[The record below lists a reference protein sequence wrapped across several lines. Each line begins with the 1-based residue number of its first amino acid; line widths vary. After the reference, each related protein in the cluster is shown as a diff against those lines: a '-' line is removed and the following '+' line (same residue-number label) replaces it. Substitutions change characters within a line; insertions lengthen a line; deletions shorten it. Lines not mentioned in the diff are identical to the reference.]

1 MVFGNKSVTLL
12 LIITIEK
19 AHFNHIAM
27 SSPYSPIDESSFTD
41 TAFDPEVILNG
52 NGDRYAETGA
62 ERIPYSPKPDVNAEN
77 PKQHNPAPANSEIP
91 TPEAMTSH
99 PSNEKNARQSLKRT
113 FQLIRDSRTVMFLG
127 IVLVFAAGYALIVAM
142 SYFYNIGTDQS
153 AMLNGDFDPEMIK
166 NAGGPF
172 GAWLAHTLIYNWLG
186 LGSFILIYYTAMCG
200 IAMLKVYRPSF
211 WALTLR
217 CLLTAVA
224 LSVICG
230 FVTYEIS
237 SPIFWGGRHGH
248 LLNERL
254 MILTGFWGA
263 LAVTLIMG
271 GLVVILY
278 LTELKRSFVYL
289 NERISIY
296 RQRQA
301 ERKAERE
308 RIREENEAIRR
319 EQEAKDAAKR
329 AEQEAVRLAEEQRIA
344 LEKAEADRI
353 DKEKV
358 EMEKLTDTSNEGTEP
373 VGSESGLTTS
383 ESLFNPTMP
392 LEEKPRTDSD
402 SIDPSPSARIQI
414 EADNSISTA
423 SPTASTPL
431 WSEVTEKDDTG
442 ETDDELSP
450 LFTSGKE
457 EISDSDIAETSHLT
471 ADIPLFINNR
481 PETSKPTSE
490 SRNDVI
496 DSITSEEG
504 LFDPRAELSHY
515 RFPSID
521 FLRPAKE
528 SGPSVDAQEMEE
540 NKIRITETLNHYG
553 IPISKIEATVGP
565 TVTLYEIIPA
575 EGVRI
580 AKIKRLEDDIA
591 LSLAALGIRIIAPIP
606 GKGTIGIE
614 VPNKDPQVVS
624 MRSIIES
631 ATYANSHMELPMA
644 MGRTI
649 SNEVFMADLCKMPH
663 LLVAGATGMGKSVG
677 LNTIIASLLYKK
689 HPSELK
695 FVLIDPK
702 MVEFSLYARLER
714 HYLAKLPEE
723 EDAIITDPS
732 KVVATLNS
740 LCVEMDNRYAL
751 LKEASMR
758 NIKEYNDK
766 FIHRHLNPE
775 KGHRFL
781 PYIVV
786 IVDEFADLIM
796 TAGKEVETPIARIA
810 QKARAVGIHM
820 ILATQRPSTNVIT
833 GVIKANF
840 PGRIAFRVFQMV
852 DSRTIIDRPGANQLI
867 GRGDMLF
874 SNNGKLDR
882 VQCAFIDTPE
892 VSAICESISEQ
903 VGYPNAYELPEYI
916 AENTDGGKLAS
927 VGDRDPLFD
936 ECARLVVTTDTASTS
951 SLQRRYSIG
960 YNRAGKIMDQMEAA
974 GIVGPSRDGKPRQ
987 VLVDSFTLERILENN

>member
-1 MVFGNKSVTLL
+1 
-12 LIITIEK
+12 
-19 AHFNHIAM
+19 M
-27 SSPYSPIDESSFTD
+27 SSPYSPIDESSYND
-41 TAFDPEVILNG
+41 SSFDPEAILNSRG
-52 NGDRYAETGA
+52 STYN
-62 ERIPYSPKPDVNAEN
+62 
-77 PKQHNPAPANSEIP
+77 NPAPGVGQENVVAQNQVDEPTASVSSVQTSAGVSQAEPTSRQAGRVAPENKNSDRKKE
-91 TPEAMTSH
+91 TSAMS
-99 PSNEKNARQSLKRT
+99 QT
-113 FQLIRDSRTVMFLG
+113 FNLIRDSRTVLFLG
-127 IVLVFAAGYALIVAM
+127 IVLVIFAGYSLIVAL
-142 SYFYNIGTDQS
+142 SYFHNIGNDQS
-153 AMLNGDFDPEMIK
+153 AMINGDYSPEMIK

-172 GAWLAHTLIYNWLG
+172 GAWLAHALIYNWLG
-186 LGSFILIYYTAMCG
+186 LGAFIMIYYLGMCG
-200 IAMLKVYRPSF
+200 ISMLNVYRPSF
-211 WALTLR
+211 WRLTMR

-224 LSVICG
+224 LSIICG
-230 FVTYEIS
+230 FVTYNIA
-237 SPIFWGGRHGH
+237 SPIYWGGLHGH
-248 LLNERL
+248 LLNEKL
-254 MILTGFWGA
+254 MIMTGFWGA
-263 LAVTLIMG
+263 LAVSLIMG
-271 GLVVILY
+271 GLVVVVY
-278 LTELKRSFVYL
+278 LGELKRVFSF
-289 NERISIY
+289 ISAGVNAY
-296 RQRQA
+296 RARQA
-301 ERKAERE
+301 ERRAERE
-308 RIREENEAIRR
+308 RIREAEEAERR
-319 EQEAKDAAKR
+319 EREAAEAAAR
-329 AEQEAVRLAEEQRIA
+329 REAEEAAARQA
-344 LEKAEADRI
+344 AAEREQSVIVAQPEPQQPSATAASQPMIGSQIPTPVPTPAENNPYGSLFGSAAGVDSDRSDDDEEDSGDDDNISDSDDIPDSLFADETVE
-353 DKEKV
+353 DDDEKV
-358 EMEKLTDTSNEGTEP
+358 VD
-373 VGSESGLTTS
+373 
-383 ESLFNPTMP
+383 
-392 LEEKPRTDSD
+392 TDS
-402 SIDPSPSARIQI
+402 
-414 EADNSISTA
+414 
-423 SPTASTPL
+423 
-431 WSEVTEKDDTG
+431 
-442 ETDDELSP
+442 
-450 LFTSGKE
+450 
-457 EISDSDIAETSHLT
+457 SDSDIA
-471 ADIPLFINNR
+471 PLFAGGEPSSRR
-481 PETSKPTSE
+481 PT
-490 SRNDVI
+490 V
-496 DSITSEEG
+496 EEV
-504 LFDPRAELSHY
+504 LNQEPFDPRAELSNY
-515 RFPSID
+515 QFPSVELLI
-521 FLRPAKE
+521 PSKNT
-528 SGPSVDAQEMEE
+528 GVSVDAREMEE
-540 NKIRITETLNHYG
+540 NKVRITDTLNHYG

-614 VPNKDPQVVS
+614 VPNKDPQIVS

-631 ATYANSHMELPMA
+631 PTFVNCRMELPMA

-649 SNEVFMADLCKMPH
+649 SNDVFMADLCKMPH

-677 LNTIIASLLYKK
+677 LNAIIASLLYKK

-702 MVEFSLYARLER
+702 MVEFSLYARLEH
-714 HYLAKLPEE
+714 HYLAKLPDE
-723 EDAIITDPS
+723 EDAIITDPM

-766 FIHRHLNPE
+766 FVHRQLNPE
-775 KGHRFL
+775 KGHKYL

-833 GVIKANF
+833 GIIKANF

-852 DSRTIIDRPGANQLI
+852 DSRTILDRPGANQLI

-892 VSAICESISEQ
+892 VSAICDSINEQ
-903 VGYPNAYELPEYI
+903 VGYSSAYELPEYI
-916 AENTDGGKLAS
+916 AEAADGSKLAS

-974 GIVGPSRDGKPRQ
+974 GIVGPSQGGKPRQ
-987 VLVDSFTLERILENN
+987 VLVDSLTLERILENN

>member
-1 MVFGNKSVTLL
+1 
-12 LIITIEK
+12 
-19 AHFNHIAM
+19 M
-27 SSPYSPIDESSFTD
+27 SSSYSPIDESSFTD
-41 TAFDPEVILNG
+41 TTFDAEAMLNG
-52 NGDRYAETGA
+52 LDMSPLGGQASQYNET
-62 ERIPYSPKPDVNAEN
+62 
-77 PKQHNPAPANSEIP
+77 QNPASAPGQMAYAPADTTAAAMP
-91 TPEAMTSH
+91 QQQQGAAAPHVEAPKKVKTG
-99 PSNEKNARQSLKRT
+99 PSALTRFFR
-113 FQLIRDSRTVMFLG
+113 LIRDSRTVMFIGL
-127 IVLVFAAGYALIVAM
+127 IFVVFAGYSLIVSI
-142 SYFYNIGTDQS
+142 SYFAHIGSDQS
-153 AMLNGDFDPEMIK
+153 AMLNDDFDPSMIR

-172 GAWLAHTLIYNWLG
+172 GAWIAHTLLYNWLG
-186 LGSFILIYYTAMCG
+186 VGSFILIYYLAVCG
-200 IAMLKVYRPSF
+200 LSMLKVYRPPF
-211 WALTLR
+211 WSLTLR

-224 LSVICG
+224 LSIICG
-230 FVTYEIS
+230 LVTYEFA

-248 LLNERL
+248 LLNENL
-254 MILTGFWGA
+254 FIYTGFWGA
-263 LAVTLIMG
+263 LGLSIIMG
-271 GLVVILY
+271 GLVVVLY
-278 LTELKRSFVYL
+278 LAELRRVIGVASDGI
-289 NERISIY
+289 NAY
-296 RQRQA
+296 RARQA
-301 ERKAERE
+301 ERRAERE
-308 RIREENEAIRR
+308 RIRQAEEEERMKREAEI
-319 EQEAKDAAKR
+319 AAAKAAEEAAAR
-329 AEQEAVRLAEEQRIA
+329 AAEEQRREAEMLAAEQKRLAAERMAAQTACQEVKVSEPAPISSTENETEEEGESIEPEISTKKDDDDVMA
-344 LEKAEADRI
+344 PLFANDEPEEDNVSEKE
-353 DKEKV
+353 
-358 EMEKLTDTSNEGTEP
+358 L
-373 VGSESGLTTS
+373 
-383 ESLFNPTMP
+383 SLFAS
-392 LEEKPRTDSD
+392 EEEDTVDDEVTS
-402 SIDPSPSARIQI
+402 
-414 EADNSISTA
+414 DNSSHVTA
-423 SPTASTPL
+423 LAP
-431 WSEVTEKDDTG
+431 
-442 ETDDELSP
+442 
-450 LFTSGKE
+450 
-457 EISDSDIAETSHLT
+457 LT
-471 ADIPLFINNR
+471 AANVLA
-481 PETSKPTSE
+481 SE
-490 SRNDVI
+490 P
-496 DSITSEEG
+496 
-504 LFDPRAELSHY
+504 FDPRAELSNFK
-515 RFPSID
+515 FPSID
-521 FLRPAKE
+521 LLRPANDK
-528 SGPSVDAQEMEE
+528 GVTVDTQEMED
-540 NKIRITETLNHYG
+540 NKRRITETLNHYG
-553 IPISKIEATVGP
+553 IPISHIDATVGP

-631 ATYANSHMELPMA
+631 EVYAASHMELPMA

-649 SNEVFMADLCKMPH
+649 SNDVFMADLCKMPH

-677 LNTIIASLLYKK
+677 LNAIITSLLYKK

-702 MVEFSLYARLER
+702 MVEFSLYASLER
-714 HYLAKLPEE
+714 HYLAKLPDE

-786 IVDEFADLIM
+786 VVDEFADLIM

-892 VSAICESISEQ
+892 VSAICDSIKEQ
-903 VGYPNAYELPEYI
+903 VGYPCAYELPEYI
-916 AENTDGGKLAS
+916 ADGGDGNKIAS

-974 GIVGPSRDGKPRQ
+974 GIVGPSQGGKPRQ
-987 VLVDSFTLERILENN
+987 VLVDSLTLERILENN